1 MNNEFLKT
9 IPFDHTCSL
18 CKKKKGNHQANS
30 FHCPVGMRGRAN
42 TYSFSL
48 TQVFTPRLPK
58 LPVALTRALDE
69 FETASAHQGNII
81 NSDWGPEY
89 IQIIESVYIEKRY
102 KLHTLLNQLLT
113 K

>member
-9 IPFDHTCSL
+9 IPFDHTCAL
-18 CKKKKGNHQANS
+18 CKKKKGQHQATS

-42 TYSFSL
+42 TYSFSR

-58 LPVALTRALDE
+58 LPVAVKRCIAELENAAL
-69 FETASAHQGNII
+69 SQGYAEAVGI
-81 NSDWGPEY
+81 NDHLQSTEPRYLEA
-89 IQIIESVYIEKRY
+89 RY
-102 KLHTLLNQLLT
+102 KLHTLINQLLT